1 MPTTLLALLSPKNVI
16 LFVIVLTRLSGMIST
31 APLISAYPI
40 PVQVKV
46 WFMATVTF
54 IMFPIVLAK
63 TGFHVPTNMP
73 ELIIIL
79 LKEFLIGYIT
89 GFIANVVFMAV
100 EIAANLVSMQI
111 GLTAAQA
118 MNPLTGDTS
127 PVLSQAY
134 TLLASMVF
142 IGING
147 FHWMFSAI
155 YKTFQLV
162 PPGYSVTVSGHFV
175 NSVIFFTSEMFTIG
189 IGIALPL
196 FAVLMITD
204 ILLGFTA
211 KMMPKMNIFMVALPV
226 KIYLGFVLFIM
237 LMPQIC
243 SQLALLFEK
252 HLGGIITVFG
262 G

>member
-1 MPTTLLALLSPKNVI
+1 MPTNLLVLLSPKNVI

-31 APLISAYPI
+31 APLISAYPV
-40 PVQVKV
+40 PMQVKA

-63 TGFHVPTNMP
+63 TGFQMPTNMP
-73 ELIIIL
+73 ELTLIL
-79 LKEFLIGYIT
+79 IKEFFIGYII

-100 EIAANLVSMQI
+100 EIAANLISMQV

-118 MNPLTGDTS
+118 MNPMTGDTS

-142 IGING
+142 IGLNG
-147 FHWMFSAI
+147 FHWMFIAI
-155 YKTFQLV
+155 YKSFQIM
-162 PPGYSVTVSGHFV
+162 PPGYSFSVSGGFV
-175 NSVIFFTSEMFTIG
+175 HNVIFLTSEMFTIG

-196 FAVLMITD
+196 FAVMMITD

-226 KIYLGFVLFIM
+226 KIYLGFILFIM
-237 LMPQIC
+237 LTPQMC
-243 SQLALLFEK
+243 SHLSILFEK
-252 HLGGIITVFG
+252 HLGGIMTVFG